1 MMVYDN
7 LVYSMDR
14 ARLTITLK
22 KDLLPLVDGVID
34 GTRIRNRSHAIE
46 YLLSQSLRPRTNKAL
61 ILAAG
66 RGVNMRP
73 FTYEIPKTLIPVQ
86 GKPILEYSIEM
97 LRDAG
102 FTDLYIMV
110 GHLGDKIVAHFGDGS
125 RFGVKITYLKER
137 KELGTAAALRHAEQY
152 LQRSPFLML
161 YGDVLIDISIKD
173 FVEFHRTHGGTA
185 TMAITSSDKPYE
197 FGVVRLHGNKIVKFT
212 EKPEQG
218 KRMGHFVNA
227 GLFFL
232 NPEIFKY
239 APKSGY
245 SMLEKDVFPKLVAE
259 NKLVGYPFEGQWFDV
274 GTPEIYEEALRDWK
288 RP

>member
-7 LVYSMDR
+7 FDHIMDR

-125 RFGVKITYLKER
+125 RFGVKITYMKER
-137 KELGTAAALRHAEQY
+137 KELGTGAALRQAEQY

-239 APKSGY
+239 TPRSGY
-245 SMLEKDVFPKLVAE
+245 SMLEKDVFPKLVTE
-259 NKLVGYPFEGQWFDV
+259 GKLIGYPFEGAWFDV

-288 RP
+288 KA